1 MQQAH
6 PFDRMQ
12 EPTMT
17 GGLGWIWKRI
27 TGMFLAGVLILLP
40 LVVTIGAVV
49 WGVDFLIGFVGPG
62 TQVGKGLSRLGL
74 SVRPESHVPYLIGWL
89 ILLVVIFLL
98 GAAIEA
104 GARRVLV
111 RISDAFFSR
120 IPLIGSLYGT
130 TKQMVDLFNTGD
142 NDAIRGMSPVF
153 CFFGGGGECGLLA
166 FLVSPE
172 RVKVQGREY
181 QMVII
186 PTAPVPFGGAL
197 LFVPADNIVPAE
209 MSVDAMMSIYL
220 SMGISAPEHMA
231 TATPSSSAAATA
243 HDAP

>member
-1 MQQAH
+1 
-6 PFDRMQ
+6 
-12 EPTMT
+12 MT
-17 GGLGWIWKRI
+17 GGIAWIWKRI

-40 LVVTIGAVV
+40 LAVTVGSVV
-49 WGVDFLIGFVGPG
+49 WGVDLLAGFLGPETAIGL
-62 TQVGKGLSRLGL
+62 GLSQLGL
-74 SVRPESHVPYLIGWL
+74 SVKPDSHVPYLMGWL
-89 ILLVVIFLL
+89 IVLALIFLL
-98 GAAIEA
+98 GAAMEV
-104 GARRVLV
+104 GARRILV

-172 RVKVQGREY
+172 RVRVQGRDY
-181 QMVII
+181 QMVIV

-197 LFVPADNIVPAE
+197 LFVPADSIVPAD

-231 TATPSSSAAATA
+231 TARGGATATATRQAATSP
-243 HDAP
+243 DAG

>member
-1 MQQAH
+1 
-6 PFDRMQ
+6 
-12 EPTMT
+12 MT
-17 GGLGWIWKRI
+17 TGIGWIWKRI

-40 LVVTIGAVV
+40 LVVTVGSVV
-49 WGVDFLIGFVGPG
+49 WGVDFLAGFLGPDSAVGE
-62 TQVGKGLSRLGL
+62 GLSQLGL
-74 SVRPESHVPYLIGWL
+74 SVKPDSHVPYLIGWL
-89 ILLVVIFLL
+89 IVLVLIFLL
-98 GAAIEA
+98 GAAMEV
-104 GARRVLV
+104 GARRILV

-172 RVKVQGREY
+172 RVRVQGRDY
-181 QMVII
+181 QMVIV

-197 LFVPADNIVPAE
+197 LFVPADTIIPAE

-231 TATPSSSAAATA
+231 TARSGQQTAAAASATPPA
-243 HDAP
+243 AD